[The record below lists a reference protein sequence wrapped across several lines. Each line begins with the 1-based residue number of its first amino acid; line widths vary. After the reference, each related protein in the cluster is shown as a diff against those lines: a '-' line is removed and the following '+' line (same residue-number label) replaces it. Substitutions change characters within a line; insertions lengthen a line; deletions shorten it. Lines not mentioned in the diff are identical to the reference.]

1 MNNVE
6 FNLID
11 ESWIRVMDN
20 ECKMS
25 EVSLKDVILNAH
37 RYKSLSGELPTQDI
51 ALMRLILAVLHT
63 VYSRVDENGDDAL
76 LDDED
81 EDEAIDRWKALWRK
95 GRFSEKA
102 ISEYFDKWHERF
114 WLFHTDRPFGQVAGL
129 KIGTDYDAP
138 KLNGEISESG
148 NKTRFFSMYLGNEKA
163 SLTYPQ
169 AARWL
174 IYLNAYDDT
183 SSKPTKEVKAKEII
197 HETKVPFEVL
207 RKTD

>member
-1 MNNVE
+1 MKLNNVE

-11 ESWIRVMDN
+11 EPWIRVMDN

-81 EDEAIDRWKALWRK
+81 EDEAIDRWKALWGK

-148 NKTRFFSMYLGNEKA
+148 NKTRFFFN
-163 SLTYPQ
+163 
-169 AARWL
+169 
-174 IYLNAYDDT
+174 
-183 SSKPTKEVKAKEII
+183 V
-197 HETKVPFEVL
+197 F
-207 RKTD
+207 RK